1 MKNSNDLDDAI
12 GMLYAVMVN
21 MQGMDFVLAP
31 VVEKLKAYKNNNK
44 VVESGSSIDGTSE
57 RVS

>member
-1 MKNSNDLDDAI
+1 
-12 GMLYAVMVN
+12 MLYAVMVN